1 MKMAAYIITTIL
13 IAIIAAPTVVV
24 SIENAQEKA
33 NKELLD
39 KDQVEVRN
47 AENVVIYF
55 SRSGNTAVM
64 AKTIAKIFKADLI
77 NIDASKYKIG
87 FWGLTQAARSFQ
99 NREVEI
105 DPKVLD
111 LSRYKKV
118 FLGSP
123 IWFYRPAP
131 PIFEFAKNNKFH
143 DKEVILFNSYNS
155 NFGQDH
161 IDEFKSIVIKNGAKS
176 FGHKAVKRG
185 RMGSQISTDD
195 FIKQINN
202 KFSQGENYARED

>member
-1 MKMAAYIITTIL
+1 MKMTTYIIAIFLVGL
-13 IAIIAAPTVVV
+13 ITAPTVIV

-33 NKELLD
+33 NRKLVN
-39 KDQVEVRN
+39 KDQNLIKDTEV
-47 AENVVIYF
+47 AVLYY

-64 AKTIAKIFKADLI
+64 AKTIATLFQADLI

-87 FWGLTQAARSFQ
+87 FWGLAEAAGSFQ

-105 DPKVLD
+105 DPKELD
-111 LSRYKKV
+111 LSKYKKV

-131 PIFEFAKNNKFH
+131 PIFEFVKNNKFS
-143 DKEVILFNSYNS
+143 DQEVVLFNSYNS

-161 IDEFKSIVIKNGAKS
+161 IDEFKSIVMRNGAKT
-176 FGHKAVKRG
+176 FEHKAVKRG
-185 RMGSQISTDD
+185 RVGSQISTKE
-195 FIKQINN
+195 FIRIIKN
-202 KFSQGENYARED
+202 KFSQGENDE

>member
-1 MKMAAYIITTIL
+1 MRLIVQWFSYIFCL
-13 IAIIAAPTVVV
+13 LF
-24 SIENAQEKA
+24 SCKSGHSYE
-33 NKELLD
+33 ELLD

>member
-1 MKMAAYIITTIL
+1 MKMAVYIITTIL

-33 NKELLD
+33 NRKLLN
-39 KDQVEVRN
+39 KDQSEVKD
-47 AENVVIYF
+47 AEIAVIYF

-64 AKTIAKIFKADLI
+64 AKTIAKMFKADLV

-87 FWGLTQAARSFQ
+87 FWGLTEAAQSFQ
-99 NREVEI
+99 SREVDI
-105 DPKVLD
+105 DPKELD
-111 LSRYKKV
+111 LSKYKKV

-131 PIFEFAKNNKFH
+131 PIFEFAKNNKFD
-143 DKEVILFNSYNS
+143 DKDVVLFNSYNS
-155 NFGQDH
+155 NFGQEH
-161 IDEFKSIVIKNGAKS
+161 IDEFKSVVMKNGAKS
-176 FGHKAVKRG
+176 FDHKAVKRG

-195 FIKQINN
+195 FIKEIKN
-202 KFSQGENYARED
+202 KFSQGEKYAREN

>member
-77 NIDASKYKIG
+77 NIDASKYK
-87 FWGLTQAARSFQ
+87 
-99 NREVEI
+99 V
-105 DPKVLD
+105 D
-111 LSRYKKV
+111 
-118 FLGSP
+118 
-123 IWFYRPAP
+123 
-131 PIFEFAKNNKFH
+131 
-143 DKEVILFNSYNS
+143 
-155 NFGQDH
+155 FGD
-161 IDEFKSIVIKNGAKS
+161 
-176 FGHKAVKRG
+176 
-185 RMGSQISTDD
+185 
-195 FIKQINN
+195 
-202 KFSQGENYARED
+202 